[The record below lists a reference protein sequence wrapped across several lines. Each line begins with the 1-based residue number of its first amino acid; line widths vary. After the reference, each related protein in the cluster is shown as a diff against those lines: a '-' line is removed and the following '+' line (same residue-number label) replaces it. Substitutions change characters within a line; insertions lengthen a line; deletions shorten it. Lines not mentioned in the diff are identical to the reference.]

1 MVYVMGD
8 IHGNMRRFQSV
19 MDQICLQPEDTLY
32 ILGDV
37 IDRHPDG
44 IAILQQIMETPN
56 METILGNHEFMMLEA
71 LTGSY
76 ACRNWEDGAAD
87 AESLQLW
94 YSNGGRPT
102 HQKMKRLSKGA
113 RNRIFRYLKAL
124 PLERSVEVNGI
135 EYLLIHAAPKSFY
148 PEFGFGYQNETE
160 FAVWY
165 RNWMVLMPD
174 IPENQIIVFGH
185 TPTCFFQ
192 SGDPMEIWRKGQMM
206 GIDCGSGFPNEPEPD
221 VPMGRLACVRLDDM
235 KVFYSD
241 IEEKTGADE

>member
-19 MDQICLQPEDTLY
+19 MDQISLQPEDMLY

-56 METILGNHEFMMLEA
+56 METILGNHEFMMMEA

-76 ACRNWEDGAAD
+76 ERRTREEARMNMENL
-87 AESLQLW
+87 ELW
-94 YSNGGRPT
+94 YSNGGDAT
-102 HQKMKRLSKGA
+102 HQKFEQLTSESQ
-113 RNRIFRYLKAL
+113 NQILCYLRAL
-124 PLERSVEVNGI
+124 PIERSVEVNGI
-135 EYLLIHAAPKSFY
+135 EYLLVHAAPKSLY
-148 PEFGFGYQNETE
+148 PEFGFGYQNEAE

-165 RNWMVLMPD
+165 RNWTVLRPE
-174 IPENQIIVFGH
+174 IPENQIVVFGH
-185 TPTCFFQ
+185 TPTCYFQ
-192 SGDPMEIWRKGQMM
+192 SGDPMEIWRKDQMM
-206 GIDCGSGFPNEPEPD
+206 GIDCGSGFPNEPEPY

-241 IEEKTGADE
+241 IEEKTGGDK